1 VAGPGG
7 ISSSSG
13 GDPLLGTA
21 IAGRYRIVERL
32 ASGGMG
38 TVYKA
43 EQLGLDRLV
52 ALKILDPRQL
62 EGTTQ
67 DSRAEDDIAVLEKRF
82 SREAAM
88 LARLAHPNIVTVF
101 DYGSI
106 EGADGNGHRFYMAME
121 LLGGET
127 LQSRLATKKR
137 LLPDEAINLGAQI
150 ARALREAHAHGIVHR
165 DLKPANVMIVTGR
178 DGEELV
184 KLLDFGIGKIVD
196 SSVPTDDPRAEL
208 TQEGR
213 FVGSPLYMS
222 PEQIAHGKVDA
233 RTDVYSLG
241 VLLYRCIAGIHPFHR
256 ENTAMVMLAH
266 LNAEPTPLRE
276 KVRDIPVWLDEVI
289 QRCLIKDPNQRL
301 ASMEELLRAF
311 GEHMSMSLP
320 GSTPASLPI
329 SSPSGRHSP
338 AQIRAVPQDAPTLD
352 APTLH
357 EAFTPHSHHAT
368 TLSASPLPLPAAP
381 PPKPRSALIFA
392 LPALVLVALIAAVV
406 VRVTRT
412 EAVAPVASGSTSI
425 AAPIA
430 STFTVTITSK
440 PPHAH
445 VMENGVILGD
455 TPLVVKVDRA
465 SVSEKARTFTLELDG
480 YQPAKV
486 FQGLSESDV
495 TQDRELLPLVADAAP
510 TTTAAPSATATVP
523 GKKYVPPPKPTASSS
538 AVSKPPDINLVR

>member
-1 VAGPGG
+1 VSGSQGF
-7 ISSSSG
+7 SSSG
-13 GDPLLGTA
+13 GIDPLLGSV
-21 IAGRYRIVERL
+21 IAGRYRVVERL

-52 ALKILDPRQL
+52 ALKILDPSQL

-88 LARLAHPNIVTVF
+88 LAKLAHPNIVTVF

-106 EGADGNGHRFYMAME
+106 ESDGDDGTHRFYMAME

-127 LQSRLATKKR
+127 LQSRLATKRR
-137 LLPDEAINLGAQI
+137 LAPDEAINLGAQI

-178 DGEELV
+178 DGEDLV

-196 SSVPTDDPRAEL
+196 ASLPTDDPRAEL

-256 ENTAMVMLAH
+256 DNTAMVMLAH

-289 QRCLIKDPNQRL
+289 QRCLVKDPNKRL
-301 ASMEELLRAF
+301 ASMDELLRAI
-311 GEHMSMSLP
+311 GEHVGSISLP
-320 GSTPASLPI
+320 GSVPNGRSSL
-329 SSPSGRHSP
+329 
-338 AQIRAVPQDAPTLD
+338 AIRAVPAEPETVEGPRAPL
-352 APTLH
+352 A
-357 EAFTPHSHHAT
+357 EALTPHSHHAT
-368 TLSASPLPLPAAP
+368 TVTAP
-381 PPKPRSALIFA
+381 PFGEPTPPAPKRRSALIFA
-392 LPALVLVALIAAVV
+392 LPALVLVALVVAVV
-406 VRVTRT
+406 VRVTEST
-412 EAVAPVASGSTSI
+412 SVANAPSTSGSS
-425 AAPIA
+425 A
-430 STFTVTITSK
+430 STAPSSATPATFSVTFVSK

-445 VMENGVILGD
+445 VMGNGKVLGD
-455 TPLVVKVDRA
+455 TPLTLSIERA
-465 SVSEKARTFTLELDG
+465 TVRKEARAFTLELEG
-480 YQPAKV
+480 YQPAKI
-486 FQGLSESDV
+486 FQGLSDGPI
-495 TQDRELLPLVADAAP
+495 TQERELAPLVDAAP
-510 TTTAAPSATATVP
+510 LPTVTAGPATT
-523 GKKYVPPPKPTASSS
+523 GKKYVPPKPSSS
-538 AVSKPPDINLVR
+538 ASVAKPPDINLVR